1 MLHVPR
7 NLLEN
12 WVRGAFFVSFFFG
25 TQFCIHHVFFP
36 GCVFQQLGMRK
47 IRDEPP
53 LSAVHD
59 ASLLRTKA
67 LEIDLRRLLGPNWT
81 EDEGKKNCGR
91 FGRLLVS

>member
-1 MLHVPR
+1 MHPSYFL
-7 NLLEN
+7 
-12 WVRGAFFVSFFFG
+12 
-25 TQFCIHHVFFP
+25 P

-59 ASLLRTKA
+59 AALLRTKA

-81 EDEGKKNCGR
+81 EDGGKKNSAGR
-91 FGRLLVS
+91 FGQSLVL